1 MIKAIITQGL
11 PASGK
16 STWAKS
22 FVATEITD
30 WVRVNLD
37 DLREEM
43 FNSVF
48 SSKNERAVVKRQYEL
63 IQSAIDTGFNIV
75 VDNTHLN
82 PKSLNKL
89 TSFFDERGVTYEVK
103 FFDVELNEAIARDK
117 ARLKPVGP
125 MVIRRMYNAYLAP
138 KEVVVSNLTKAIIV
152 DVDGTVADHKKVRG
166 PHDLSRVHLDNPKGS
181 IIGIVKKFH
190 DTHHILI
197 VSGRQ
202 DSCKDATL
210 EWLHRHEV
218 IPNDSN
224 KFSLMM
230 RATGDNRKDSIVKRE
245 IFDNFI
251 NGVFNVDFVLDDRDQ
266 VVEMW
271 RGDLGLTC
279 LQVNYGDF

>member
-1 MIKAIITQGL
+1 MSVAIITKGL

-16 STWAKS
+16 STWSKAYVS
-22 FVATEITD
+22 EHQNWI
-30 WVRVNLD
+30 RVNLD

-43 FNSVF
+43 FSSVF
-48 SSKNERAVVKRQYEL
+48 SAKNEKAVVKRQYEL
-63 IQSAIDTGFNIV
+63 IQEAIDNGQNIV

-103 FFDVELNEAIARDK
+103 FFDVEVGEAIRRDK
-117 ARLKPVGP
+117 DRAKPVGA

-138 KEVVVSNLTKAIIV
+138 KEIVMPNLPKAIIV
-152 DVDGTVADHKKVRG
+152 DVDGTVAEHDDIRG
-166 PHDLSRVHLDNPKGS
+166 PHELNKVHLDRPKTN
-181 IIGIVKKFH
+181 IIDIVKRFH
-190 DTHHILI
+190 NTHHILI

-210 EWLHRHEV
+210 EWLHKHGV
-218 IPNDSN
+218 IPSDNT

-251 NGVFNVDFVLDDRDQ
+251 NGKFNVDFVLDDRDQ

-271 RGDLGLTC
+271 RGELGLTC

>member
-1 MIKAIITQGL
+1 MSVAIITKGL

-16 STWAKS
+16 STWSKVYIS
-22 FVATEITD
+22 ENQNWI
-30 WVRVNLD
+30 RVNLD
-37 DLREEM
+37 DLRAEM

-48 SSKNERAVVKRQYEL
+48 SAKNEKAVVKRQYEL
-63 IQSAIDTGFNIV
+63 IQEAIDNGQNIV

-82 PKSLNKL
+82 PNSLNKL

-103 FFDVELNEAIARDK
+103 FFEVEVGEAIRRDK
-117 ARLKPVGP
+117 LRDKPVGP

-138 KEVVVSNLTKAIIV
+138 KEIVMSDLPKAIIV
-152 DVDGTVADHKKVRG
+152 DVDGTVADHDGIRG
-166 PHDLSRVHLDNPKGS
+166 PHELNKVHLDKPKTS
-181 IIGIVKKFH
+181 IINIVQKFH
-190 DTHHILI
+190 DTHHVLI

-210 EWLHRHEV
+210 EWLHNHGV
-218 IPNDSN
+218 IPRDNT

-230 RATGDNRKDSIVKRE
+230 RAAGDIRKDSIVKRE

-251 NGVFNVDFVLDDRDQ
+251 SGKFNVDFVLDDRNQ
-266 VVEMW
+266 VVDMW
-271 RGDLGLTC
+271 RNELGLTC